1 MPRDCNDED
10 WSWCRLIMVE
20 DDIFRWLRFLGGA
33 WRLIMVDDDIFRW
46 LRFFGRG
53 LEVDNG

>member
-1 MPRDCNDED
+1 MPRDGNDED

-33 WRLIMVDDDIFRW
+33 WRLIMVDNC
-46 LRFFGRG
+46 